1 MVDRFLQLVYDQIP
15 FSSFTHDQRKA
26 WGCLSAAPGTA
37 DGRRRGWKR
46 TRTWSWTRGGTD
58 RENECPGM
66 GHGARTKNW
75 SRHLHR
81 SRAGSKVS
89 RSIFFF
95 FFRIRQRVP
104 MRTGLL
110 INRRN
115 RRGGMEE
122 GRGRAWS
129 SSVAIFYKADGRNK
143 LKIKST
149 ERRRSGVATSR

>member
-1 MVDRFLQLVYDQIP
+1 MEEDEDLVVD
-15 FSSFTHDQRKA
+15 
-26 WGCLSAAPGTA
+26 
-37 DGRRRGWKR
+37 
-46 TRTWSWTRGGTD
+46 TRGDGS
-58 RENECPGM
+58 RKRMPRN
-66 GHGARTKNW
+66 GAWRAHEKLVAPPTPEP
-75 SRHLHR
+75 SRVKGQPLDL
-81 SRAGSKVS
+81 
-89 RSIFFF
+89 FF

-122 GRGRAWS
+122 GRGRAWP

>member
-1 MVDRFLQLVYDQIP
+1 MEEDLVVD
-15 FSSFTHDQRKA
+15 
-26 WGCLSAAPGTA
+26 
-37 DGRRRGWKR
+37 
-46 TRTWSWTRGGTD
+46 TRGGRRTD

-81 SRAGSKVS
+81 SRVGSKVS
-89 RSIFFF
+89 RSWQDLFFF
-95 FFRIRQRVP
+95 SFSSSHTPTCANENRV
-104 MRTGLL
+104 
-110 INRRN
+110 INKSTY

-122 GRGRAWS
+122 DVEGGRGCGRAWS

-149 ERRRSGVATSR
+149 EEEGQASRHRVNKPLSLSLSLFNSRLLSER